1 MRDDARIQDLKS
13 QRAALE
19 ARIGV
24 ARRNAASSRMIR
36 QMERAL
42 AALDDLIAREEA
54 RES

>member
-1 MRDDARIQDLKS
+1 MTDSARILDLKS

-19 ARIGV
+19 ARLGV
-24 ARRNAASSRMIR
+24 ARSNAASSRMIH

-54 RES
+54 REA